1 MAKELSWRAVIDKV
15 LGTTYTPLHYND
27 IAERIIADRLR
38 TSLGAGFLST
48 R

>member
-1 MAKELSWRAVIDKV
+1 MAKELTWRAAIGKV
-15 LGTTYTPLHYND
+15 LGATSTPLHYND